1 MNIWT
6 NSLDDGPTH
15 GSTNIPY
22 ILAGNAGGFLKTGI
36 HLSSPGP
43 NHHVLTTVA
52 SAAGCRKANGD
63 LVDDFG
69 DPTAPGLIT
78 EIIA

>member
-1 MNIWT
+1 MTAGIEE
-6 NSLDDGPTH
+6 DR
-15 GSTNIPY
+15 GS
-22 ILAGNAGGFLKTGI
+22 AGAAGRDQRAVRFGFAGQLEK
-36 HLSSPGP
+36 S
-43 NHHVLTTVA
+43 VLPVMFDTVA